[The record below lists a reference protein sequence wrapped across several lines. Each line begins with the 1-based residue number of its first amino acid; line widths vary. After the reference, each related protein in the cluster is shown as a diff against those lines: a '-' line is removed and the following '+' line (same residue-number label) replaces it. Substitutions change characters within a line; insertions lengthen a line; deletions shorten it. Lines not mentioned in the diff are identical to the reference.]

1 MVRRTSERFLPGG
14 GYLLPG
20 DCLIAGQA
28 RFDAEG
34 FHRRGGGLAAGDAT
48 KSLVLRSF
56 QAVHLSPGNPRL
68 PGRGGV
74 VQDSALR
81 CQVDAAHG
89 ALLPSPASVAKAS

>member
-14 GYLLPG
+14 GYQLPR
-20 DCLIAGQA
+20 DCLTAGQA
-28 RFDAEG
+28 RFDAES
-34 FHRRGGGLAAGDAT
+34 FHRRGGGLAVDAT

-56 QAVHLSPGNPRL
+56 QAVHLRPGNLRL

-74 VQDSALR
+74 VQDAALR

-89 ALLPSPASVAKAS
+89 ALLASPASVAKAS

>member
-14 GYLLPG
+14 GYQLPG

-34 FHRRGGGLAAGDAT
+34 FHRRGGGLAGDAT

-56 QAVHLSPGNPRL
+56 QAVYLRPGNPRL

-74 VQDSALR
+74 VQDAAPR
-81 CQVDAAHG
+81 CQVEAAHG
-89 ALLPSPASVAKAS
+89 ALLPSPASDTKAS

>member
-14 GYLLPG
+14 GYQLPG

-34 FHRRGGGLAAGDAT
+34 FHRRGGGLAGDAT

-56 QAVHLSPGNPRL
+56 QAVHLRPGNPRL

-74 VQDSALR
+74 VQDAALR